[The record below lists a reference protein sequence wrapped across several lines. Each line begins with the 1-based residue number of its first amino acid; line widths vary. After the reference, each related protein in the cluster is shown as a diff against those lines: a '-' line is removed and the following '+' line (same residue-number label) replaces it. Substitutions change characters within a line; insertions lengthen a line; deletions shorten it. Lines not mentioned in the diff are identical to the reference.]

1 VSKEG
6 AASVR
11 EAEVDGFVAFLGA
24 GEEAAGDFRCSD
36 CGYGVSIHRALPLCP
51 MCGGS
56 SWEAWP
62 SAYARAT

>member
-1 VSKEG
+1 
-6 AASVR
+6 
-11 EAEVDGFVAFLGA
+11 VDGFVAFLGA